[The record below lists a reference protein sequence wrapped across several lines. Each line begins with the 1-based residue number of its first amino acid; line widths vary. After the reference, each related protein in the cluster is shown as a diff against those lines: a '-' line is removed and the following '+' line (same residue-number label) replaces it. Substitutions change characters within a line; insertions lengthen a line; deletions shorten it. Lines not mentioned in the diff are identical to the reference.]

1 MPDNKLSHYLNYLLF
16 MKKSFTLILSLLFV
30 FKLSHAQQVKHD
42 SIRIAVEPEYNVASK
57 THRFLFGENYRA
69 LWAAPVKLPI
79 FRLEDEKGGLK
90 ILQKGGGLQTM
101 SLRLQDS
108 SGQQWVLRTI
118 QKYPERGLPP
128 RLRPTVAKD
137 ILQDQVSAAH
147 PFAALT
153 VPPLA
158 QALGIPHSNP
168 KIVYVQDDPAL
179 GKYSKDFANKVFLFE
194 EREPLDAEKT
204 DNTEKVQRKLKED
217 NDNHVDEKTVL
228 RARLLDMLLG
238 DWDRH
243 EDQWRWEKIEEKK
256 GNLYQP
262 VPRDRDQVYYRTS
275 GVFPWIVSHQW
286 LKAKFQGYSD
296 EIRDIDGW
304 NFNARYFDR
313 YFLNQLSED
322 DWREQIAYVQK
333 TLTDSLITAAV
344 KQMPDTIFK
353 LSGPAI
359 VTKMKARRDKLMLQA
374 LEYYRFISIYVEVP
388 ASDKNDSFGIDEQ
401 KDGNVEVTV
410 KKINKDGD
418 ANKITYHRVFKPD
431 VTKEVRLYGFGGSDV
446 FSVTGDTPSPI
457 KVRMLGGNGVDSFY
471 VNKKLNNRSK
481 LYVYDRSDSTNV
493 LPSSADARLRTS
505 KDTGVNNYDKKSF
518 KYDRFEPIILAN
530 YNTDIG
536 ILLIGGFSY
545 EKHGFRSEPYS
556 FREEFLTNYSLSR
569 KSLLFTYVA
578 DFKNAIGNNDIRINA
593 LSRGPNNVSNFFGIG
608 NGTPF
613 VNQGSKEITYYRN
626 RYDLVTADVGLYHTY
641 GNWRLNAGVDGQFY
655 NSQAGNNTTRFLKD
669 YDAAH
674 PNKNVFSTKWSVG
687 VVAGAVYDTRNKG
700 TLTTKGVYWNTSLTS
715 MKAVNGSHNAY
726 TQLQSEFSFYLNPDR
741 DSVLIIANRTGGGTY
756 FGNADYF
763 QQIKLG
769 GPQTLRGY
777 HTWRFTGRTAV
788 YNNLELRLKVLDFT
802 SYLLPGSVGIL
813 GFNDIGRVW
822 SATDSSNAWHDGYG
836 GGIYVIPA
844 QLVLIQ
850 AAVGFSK
857 EGSLPY
863 ISVGFRF

>member
-1 MPDNKLSHYLNYLLF
+1 MNKT
-16 MKKSFTLILSLLFV
+16 FTLLLALSFA
-30 FKLSHAQQVKHD
+30 FNISHAQQVKND
-42 SIRIAVEPEYNVASK
+42 SIRIAVEPEYNKASK
-57 THRFLFGENYRA
+57 THRFLLGENYRA
-69 LWAAPVKLPI
+69 LWAAPVKMPI
-79 FRLEDEKGGLK
+79 FKLESAKGGLK

-108 SGQQWVLRTI
+108 TGQQWVLRTI
-118 QKYPERGLPP
+118 QKYPERGLSPK
-128 RLRPTVAKD
+128 LRPTVAKD

-158 QALGIPHSNP
+158 IALGVPHSNP
-168 KIVYVQDDPAL
+168 QIVYVADDPAL
-179 GKYSKDFANKVFLFE
+179 GKYAKDFANKAFLFE

-217 NDNHVDEKTVL
+217 NDNRVDEKTVL
-228 RARLLDMLLG
+228 KARLLDMMLG

-243 EDQWRWEKIEEKK
+243 EDQWRWQKTDEKK
-256 GNLYQP
+256 GSVYEP
-262 VPRDRDQVYYRTS
+262 VPRDRDQVYYKTS
-275 GVFPWIVSHQW
+275 GVLPWIVSHQW
-286 LKAKFQGYSD
+286 LKSKFQGYSG

-322 DWREQIAYVQK
+322 DWREQITYVQK
-333 TLTDSLITAAV
+333 TLTDSVITAAV
-344 KQMPDTIFK
+344 KLMPDTIFK
-353 LSGPAI
+353 LSGNEI
-359 VTKMKARRDKLMLQA
+359 ITKMKARRDNLMKQG
-374 LEYYRFISIYVEVP
+374 LEYYRFISIYVEIP
-388 ASDKNDSFGIDEQ
+388 ATDKRENFSIDEQ
-401 KDGNVEVTV
+401 PGGKLEVTV
-410 KKINKDGD
+410 KKIKKSGD
-418 ANKITYHRVFKPD
+418 IDKEIYHRIFSPD
-431 VTKEVRLYGFGGSDV
+431 VTKEVRLYGFDGNDV

-457 KVRMLGGNGVDSFY
+457 KVRMIGGAGVDSFY
-471 VNKKLNNRSK
+471 VDKKLNNRGK
-481 LYVYDRSDSTNV
+481 LYVYDRADSTNV
-493 LPSSADARLRTS
+493 LPSSSQARLRTS
-505 KDTGVNNYDKKSF
+505 TDTGVNSYNKTSF

-545 EKHGFRSEPYS
+545 EKHGFRDEPYS

-613 VNQGSKEITYYRN
+613 VNEGDKKITYYRN
-626 RYDLVTADVGLYHTY
+626 RYDLITADVGLYHTY
-641 GNWRLNAGVDGQFY
+641 GNWHLNIGVGGQFY
-655 NSQAGNNTTRFLKD
+655 NSQAGNNTNKFLND
-669 YDAAH
+669 YNAAH
-674 PNKNVFSTKWSVG
+674 PDENVFSTKWSAG
-687 VVAGAVYDTRNKG
+687 IVAGATYDTRNKG
-700 TLTTKGVYWNTSLTS
+700 NITTSGVYWNTTLNS
-715 MKAVNGSHNAY
+715 MKALTGSHNAY
-726 TQLQSEFSFYLNPDR
+726 TQLLSEFSFFLNPDR

-777 HTWRFTGRTAV
+777 HTWRFTGRTML

-802 SYLLPGSVGIL
+802 SYLFPGSIGLI
-813 GFNDIGRVW
+813 GFNDVGRVW

-836 GGIYVIPA
+836 GGIYIVPA
-844 QLVLIQ
+844 ELVLIQ

-863 ISVGFRF
+863 LSIGFRF

>member
-1 MPDNKLSHYLNYLLF
+1 M
-16 MKKSFTLILSLLFV
+16 
-30 FKLSHAQQVKHD
+30 AQQVKND
-42 SIRIAVEPEYNVASK
+42 SIRIAIEPEYNKVSK
-57 THRFLFGENYRA
+57 THRFFLGENYRA
-69 LWAAPVKLPI
+69 LWAAPVKLKV

-90 ILQKGGGLQTM
+90 ILKKGGGLQTM

-108 SGQQWVLRTI
+108 TGQQWVLRTI

-147 PFAALT
+147 PFSALT

-158 QALGIPHSNP
+158 EALGIPHSNP
-168 KIVYVQDDPAL
+168 QIVYVKDDPAL
-179 GKYSKDFANKVFLFE
+179 GEYAKDFANKVFLFE

-204 DNTEKVQRKLKED
+204 DNTEKTQRKLQED
-217 NDNHVDEKTVL
+217 NDNRVDQKTVL

-243 EDQWRWEKIEEKK
+243 EDQWRWEKQDDGK
-256 GNLYQP
+256 GHVYEP
-262 VPRDRDQVYYRTS
+262 VPRDRDQVYYKTS
-275 GVFPWIVSHQW
+275 GVFPWIIAHQW
-286 LKAKFQGYSD
+286 LKSKFQGYSD

-322 DWREQIAYVQK
+322 DWREQIILVQK
-333 TLTDSLITAAV
+333 TLTDSVITAAV
-344 KQMPDTIFK
+344 KRMPDTIFK

-359 VTKMKARRDKLMLQA
+359 IANMEGRRNKLMQQA
-374 LEYYRFISIYVEVP
+374 LEYYRFISIYVDVP
-388 ASDKNDSFGIDEQ
+388 ASDKRDNFVINEQ
-401 KDGNVEVTV
+401 AGGDLEVT
-410 KKINKDGD
+410 INKIKKSGEVD
-418 ANKITYHRVFKPD
+418 KTTYHRVFKPG
-431 VTKEVRLYGFGGSDV
+431 VTKEVRLYGFAGNDV
-446 FSVTGDTPSPI
+446 FSVTGNSGSPI
-457 KVRMLGGNGVDSFY
+457 KVRMMGGDGADSFY
-471 VNKKLNNRSK
+471 VDKKLHNRGHI
-481 LYVYDRSDSTNV
+481 YVYDRSDSTNIIP
-493 LPSSADARLRTS
+493 PSAQARLRTS
-505 KDTGVNNYDKKSF
+505 TDTAVNSFNKTAF

-536 ILLIGGFSY
+536 ILLIGGFST
-545 EKHGFRSEPYS
+545 EKHGFRGEPYS
-556 FREEFLTNYSLSR
+556 FRQEFLTNYSLSR
-569 KSLLFTYVA
+569 QSLLFTYVA
-578 DFKNAIGNNDIRINA
+578 DFKNAIGKNDIRINA

-613 VNQGSKEITYYRN
+613 VNRGDKEISYYRN
-626 RYDLVTADVGLYHTY
+626 RYDFVTADVGLYHTY
-641 GNWRLNAGVDGQFY
+641 GNWRLNAGVGGQFY
-655 NSQAGNNTTRFLKD
+655 NSKAGNNTTRFLRD

-674 PNKNVFSTKWSVG
+674 PDENVFSTKWSFGLVG
-687 VVAGAVYDTRNKG
+687 GAAYDTRNKG
-700 TLTTKGVYWNTSLTS
+700 TLTTSGVYWNTTVTS

-726 TQLQSEFSFYLNPDR
+726 TQLLSEFSFYLNPDR

-756 FGNADYF
+756 FGDADYF

-777 HTWRFTGRTAV
+777 HTWRFTGRSML

-802 SYLLPGSVGIL
+802 SYLLPGSIGIL

>member
-1 MPDNKLSHYLNYLLF
+1 MP
-16 MKKSFTLILSLLFV
+16 MKKCFTLILVLTVACLTCQ
-30 FKLSHAQQVKHD
+30 AQQPKTDSVKVA
-42 SIRIAVEPEYNVASK
+42 IEPEYNHASG
-57 THRFLFGENYRA
+57 THRFFLGDNYRK
-69 LWAAPVKLPI
+69 LWAAPVKFRV

-90 ILQKGGGLQTM
+90 ILQKGGGLQTL

-108 SGQQWVLRTI
+108 SGQQWVLRTV

-158 QALGIPHSNP
+158 EALGIPHSNP
-168 KIVYVQDDPAL
+168 ELVYVKDDPAL
-179 GKYSKDFANKVFLFE
+179 GQYAKDFADKVFLFE
-194 EREPLDAEKT
+194 EREPLEADKT

-217 NDNHVDEKTVL
+217 NDNYVDQKTVL
-228 RARLLDMLLG
+228 RARLLDMLMG

-243 EDQWRWEKIEEKK
+243 EDQWRWEKTDEGK
-256 GNLYQP
+256 GNKYEP

-286 LKAKFQGYSD
+286 LKSKFQGYSD
-296 EIRDIDGW
+296 GIRDIEGW

-313 YFLNQLSED
+313 YFLNELSED
-322 DWREQIAYVQK
+322 DWREQVTYIQK

-344 KQMPDTIFK
+344 KRMPDTIFK

-359 VTKMKARRDKLMLQA
+359 IASLKGRRDRLMKQA
-374 LEYYRFISIYVEVP
+374 LEYYRFISIYVDVP
-388 ASDKNDSFGIDEQ
+388 ASDKNDQFGIKEQ
-401 KDGNVEVTV
+401 KDGDVEVTI
-410 KKINKDGD
+410 KKIKKDGD
-418 ANKITYHRVFKPD
+418 AGKTTYHRVFKPG

-446 FSVTGDTPSPI
+446 FSVTGNAPSKI

-471 VNKKLNNRSK
+471 VDKNLHNRGN

-493 LPSSADARLRTS
+493 IPPSADARLRTS
-505 KDTGVNNYDKKSF
+505 TDTGVNNYNRTAF

-545 EKHGFRSEPYS
+545 EKHGFRGEPYS
-556 FREEFLTNYSLSR
+556 FREEFLTNYSLAR
-569 KSLLFTYVA
+569 KSLLFTYTA
-578 DFKNAIGNNDIRINA
+578 DFKNAIGKNDIRINA

-613 VNQGSKEITYYRN
+613 VNEGDKQIGYYRN
-626 RYDLVTADVGLYHTY
+626 KYNVVSADVGLYRTY
-641 GNWRLNAGVDGQFY
+641 GNWLLNIGVAGQFY
-655 NSQAGNNTTRFLKD
+655 NSQAGDNTTRFLND
-669 YDAAH
+669 YNAAH
-674 PNKNVFSTKWSVG
+674 PTEDVFSTKWS
-687 VVAGAVYDTRNKG
+687 AGLTGGAAYDTRNKG
-700 TLTTKGVYWNTSLTS
+700 TLTTRGVYWNTTVTSL
-715 MKAVNGSHNAY
+715 KAINGSHNAY
-726 TQLQSEFSFYLNPDR
+726 TQLLSEFSFYLNPDR

-756 FGNADYF
+756 FGTADYF

-777 HTWRFTGRTAV
+777 HTWRFTGRTML
-788 YNNLELRLKVLDFT
+788 YNNFEVRLKVLDFT
-802 SYLLPGSVGIL
+802 SYLLPGSVGLL

-844 QLVLIQ
+844 ELVLIQ

-863 ISVGFRF
+863 LSIGFRF

>member
-1 MPDNKLSHYLNYLLF
+1 

-30 FKLSHAQQVKHD
+30 FTLSHAQQVKHD

-118 QKYPERGLPP
+118 QKYPERGLSP
-128 RLRPTVAKD
+128 RLRATVAKD

-322 DWREQIAYVQK
+322 DWREQITYVQK

-359 VTKMKARRDKLMLQA
+359 ITKMKARRDKLMQQA

-388 ASDKNDSFGIDEQ
+388 ASDKNDNFSINEQ
-401 KDGNVEVTV
+401 KDGDVEVTV
-410 KKINKDGD
+410 KKIKKGGD
-418 ANKITYHRVFKPD
+418 ADKITFHRIFKPD

-471 VNKKLNNRSK
+471 VDKKLNNRGN

-518 KYDRFEPIILAN
+518 RYDRFEPIILAN

-545 EKHGFRSEPYS
+545 EKHGFRGEPYS
-556 FREEFLTNYSLSR
+556 FRQEFLTNYSLSR

-641 GNWRLNAGVDGQFY
+641 GNWRLNAGVGGQFY

-674 PNKNVFSTKWSVG
+674 PNENVFSTKWSVG

-700 TLTTKGVYWNTSLTS
+700 TLTTKGVYWNTTLTS

-726 TQLQSEFSFYLNPDR
+726 SQLQSEFSFYLNPDR